1 MLVRFLVF
9 LTIILSMVATAA
21 VTTIVL
27 RGDKE
32 VVEGG
37 SAANPVGSAES
48 IKIGEMVGDYI
59 RANPQVIINA
69 FTEGKRI
76 QEAEQSRKA
85 EKNISSKRAELE
97 NDAGTP
103 FVGNPKGD
111 VVIVKFSDYNC
122 GYCKRVLPDIRKLLA
137 EDKNLKFV
145 FKDFPILGPT
155 STLDAKAAIAA
166 FRIAPEKYFE
176 FHAALLE
183 GSIRSEEQILAAAA
197 RLGID
202 SSKLREEMKKPEIQ
216 SQIQKNMALGQAVGV
231 RGTPAFVI
239 DGKMNR
245 GAAGYAQMKSLIR
258 EARAGK

>member
-27 RGDKE
+27 RGDKAA
-32 VVEGG
+32 EGG
-37 SAANPVGSAES
+37 GAASIGKADS

-76 QEAEQSRKA
+76 QQAQEALKA
-85 EKNISSKRAELE
+85 EKNISAKRSELE
-97 NDAGTP
+97 HDAGTP
-103 FVGNPKGD
+103 FAGNKDGD

-137 EDKNLKFV
+137 EDKNLKIV

-155 STLDAKAAIAA
+155 STLDAQAAIAA
-166 FRIAPEKYFE
+166 FRIAPDKYFE

-197 RLGID
+197 KLGID
-202 SSKLREEMKKPEIQ
+202 SSKLRDEMKKPDVQ
-216 SQIQKNMALGQAVGV
+216 SQIQKNMALGKAIGV